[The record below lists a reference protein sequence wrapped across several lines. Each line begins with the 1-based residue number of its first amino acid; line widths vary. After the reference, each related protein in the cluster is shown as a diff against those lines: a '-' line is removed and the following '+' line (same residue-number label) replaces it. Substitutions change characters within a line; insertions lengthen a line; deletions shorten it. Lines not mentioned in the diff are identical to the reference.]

1 MAANIVS
8 QMGAVQFIENMDR
21 TTLTISDEEFEKNV
35 EAAVSAIAEKHRL
48 ESPPTSATAEK
59 PPQSMIGM
67 GESSSTRPS
76 MDNDATTR
84 SSYTPRQS
92 TSNDDNGEYDE
103 KAAITGLLRTI
114 QRPLSTIGRMF
125 SDNDEPIAGSSSA
138 SGRSPAHTP
147 LPDARPS
154 AIQRVSSHQTRY
166 TAEEAA
172 ARQASA
178 EAAEA
183 HRLHR
188 AEHANVVETLAG
200 MFPDLDRDIISDVVY
215 QKEGRYV
222 RPTISHLLYD
232 LLTGSMSQ
240 CRPRRGCLSC
250 TVCISVQGQ
259 REFGKLDLAQRDE
272 ERVEMIP
279 ASALAIFE
287 DRLAQTP

>member
-1 MAANIVS
+1 
-8 QMGAVQFIENMDR
+8 MGAVQFIENMDR

-48 ESPPTSATAEK
+48 ESPPTSATSEK
-59 PPQSMIGM
+59 PPQSLAGM

-76 MDNDATTR
+76 MDNDAITR

-92 TSNDDNGEYDE
+92 TSNDDSGEYDE

-125 SDNDEPIAGSSSA
+125 SDNDEPMAGSSST

-147 LPDARPS
+147 LPDSRPNTG
-154 AIQRVSSHQTRY
+154 QRVSSHQSRY

-222 RPTISHLLYD
+222 GPLFHLMILRFADKINDIVSVWRWMRVSHCLHERLG
-232 LLTGSMSQ
+232 LTWSSQ
-240 CRPRRGCLSC
+240 IGIGLKRSTGGR
-250 TVCISVQGQ
+250 
-259 REFGKLDLAQRDE
+259 
-272 ERVEMIP
+272 
-279 ASALAIFE
+279 
-287 DRLAQTP
+287 

>member
-1 MAANIVS
+1 
-8 QMGAVQFIENMDR
+8 MGAVQFIENMDR

-59 PPQSMIGM
+59 PPQSLAGM

-76 MDNDATTR
+76 MDSDAVTR

-92 TSNDDNGEYDE
+92 TSNDDSGEYDE

-147 LPDARPS
+147 LPDSRPNTG
-154 AIQRVSSHQTRY
+154 QRVSSHQSRY

-222 RPTISHLLYD
+222 SPHVTLL
-232 LLTGSMSQ
+232 LPLTDSINDIVSVWRWM
-240 CRPRRGCLSC
+240 RVLHCLH
-250 TVCISVQGQ
+250 
-259 REFGKLDLAQRDE
+259 
-272 ERVEMIP
+272 ERLGITW
-279 ASALAIFE
+279 S
-287 DRLAQTP
+287 

>member
-1 MAANIVS
+1 
-8 QMGAVQFIENMDR
+8 MGAVQFIENMDR

-48 ESPPTSATAEK
+48 ESPPTSATSEK
-59 PPQSMIGM
+59 PPHSLAGM
-67 GESSSTRPS
+67 GDSSSTRPS
-76 MDNDATTR
+76 MDNDAVTH

-92 TSNDDNGEYDE
+92 TSNDDSGDYDE

-114 QRPLSTIGRMF
+114 QKPLSTIGRMF
-125 SDNDEPIAGSSSA
+125 SDSDEPVAGSSSA

-147 LPDARPS
+147 LSDSRPNTGT
-154 AIQRVSSHQTRY
+154 QRVASHQSRY

-222 RPTISHLLYD
+222 RPGVTLLPQ
-232 LLTGSMSQ
+232 LTDSIDDPVSVWRWMHVLHCLHERLGHSWNSGIGIGSKES
-240 CRPRRGCLSC
+240 
-250 TVCISVQGQ
+250 TQG
-259 REFGKLDLAQRDE
+259 G
-272 ERVEMIP
+272 
-279 ASALAIFE
+279 
-287 DRLAQTP
+287 

>member
-1 MAANIVS
+1 
-8 QMGAVQFIENMDR
+8 MGAVQFIENMDR

-59 PPQSMIGM
+59 PPQSLAGM

-76 MDNDATTR
+76 MDNDAVTR

-92 TSNDDNGEYDE
+92 TSNDDSGEYDE

-125 SDNDEPIAGSSSA
+125 SDNDEPMASSSSA

-147 LPDARPS
+147 QPVSRPS
-154 AIQRVSSHQTRY
+154 TGGQRVPSHHSRY

-222 RPTISHLLYD
+222 SPRINLIVQFTDTNHDKESAWRWMRVLHCLHEHL
-232 LLTGSMSQ
+232 GSTWS
-240 CRPRRGCLSC
+240 
-250 TVCISVQGQ
+250 
-259 REFGKLDLAQRDE
+259 
-272 ERVEMIP
+272 
-279 ASALAIFE
+279 
-287 DRLAQTP
+287 